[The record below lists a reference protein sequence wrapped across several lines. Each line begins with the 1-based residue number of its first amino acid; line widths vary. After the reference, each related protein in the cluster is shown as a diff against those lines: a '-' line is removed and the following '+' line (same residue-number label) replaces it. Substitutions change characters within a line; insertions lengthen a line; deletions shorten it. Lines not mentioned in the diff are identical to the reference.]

1 MKDGRTIAQQVVA
14 ETRAVLESRLQCG
27 FLYGSYARREAIPGV
42 SDVNVM
48 LLLDNIDPATLA
60 ALAPV
65 VRKWVGSLRTPPLIL
80 EREQWRRAADVF
92 AIELSDMRDAH
103 ELLWGQDFAAAEV
116 ISLNDLRTQAER
128 ELRGKLLQL
137 QAGML
142 VSSGSG
148 DVLGELLKRALP
160 SFTTY
165 LRAVLRL
172 LSKPVPGTTAVVI
185 QEAMAAINGSPDAFL
200 KVWDARR
207 QRQKL
212 KVSLQDALVH
222 EYHTAAEQTAV
233 FVDHMREVG
242 E

>member
-1 MKDGRTIAQQVVA
+1 KDGRTIAQQLVD
-14 ETRAVLESRLQCG
+14 ETRAVLGPRLQCG
-27 FLYGSYARREAIPGV
+27 LLYGSYARREAIPGV

-60 ALAPV
+60 AVAPV
-65 VRKWVGSLRTPPLIL
+65 VRRWVDSRQTPPLIL
-80 EREQWRRAADVF
+80 EREQWRRATDVF
-92 AIELSDMRDAH
+92 AIELSDMRDSH
-103 ELLWGQDFAAAEV
+103 ELLYGQDFAAGEV
-116 ISLNDLRTQAER
+116 ISLNDLRNQAER

-137 QAGML
+137 QTGML
-142 VSSGSG
+142 VGSGSG
-148 DVLGELLKRALP
+148 DSLGELLKRALP

-172 LSKPVPGTTAVVI
+172 IAHPVPGTTPAVI
-185 QEAMAAINGSPDAFL
+185 QEAMTAINGSPDAFL
-200 KVWDARR
+200 EVWEARSNR
-207 QRQKL
+207 QRL
-212 KVSLQDALVH
+212 KVSLQDSLVH